1 MASKDRKNQPKRWEQ
16 NLWRPVELPIDDPL
30 GIYARQS
37 TKRQLTANVQS
48 NEIQREDLIKMA
60 IERGWDE
67 SLITLYDQDFAKSGT
82 IDIDG
87 RKGMLQMLSDI
98 KAMKIRAVFVY
109 MEDRLFRDEYQINV
123 DTFIKVC
130 SEAGCLILTPMMIYD
145 LSNKWHRRQF
155 RDACERAW
163 EYLDEQIMYR
173 LHMARDRAASQ
184 GLYDGRGLAIGYAVD
199 KDKKSPTY
207 KKYVVYEL
215 HAKVVRYIFNR
226 FIELGS
232 LGALAKELNNGA
244 AIFPQESI
252 DYAAQ
257 FTRLKSL
264 RVPGGYSISYSG
276 LRKLLLNP
284 VYIGWW
290 KHGEEGYIKGNHE
303 PIIEETLFWYV
314 HNQLVKEKQ
323 EDMTIEEEGQGEEEL
338 EEEGIQERYHTS
350 SKSVVRNVLSAEPYQ
365 ITANNPTGRYVI
377 VDDRSLKRYALASV
391 PIRVVEQI
399 FLDKFLPR
407 LHDMEFYNEYAKAAE
422 EDIKAE
428 EERKEFIQEQCNQ
441 TQKRIDGIFLTLQDP
456 DLDIEQR
463 GEFVETRK
471 KLIAQRDK
479 YRRELAEPSPLQQF
493 YEYHDLIQ
501 KIGPHWNKLPLEQR
515 QTFASLVIDKVHLSH
530 LSPHFIKIV
539 IKWKRLG
546 EDIGVIWRPMSA
558 TYGWTEEELKI
569 LQDLYPKGATEEL
582 IQALPR
588 RSYNAYNSKAQ
599 NLKIRKA
606 ERSIEPKRP
615 DLSLDDLEV
624 IEEYEVPEEN
634 TAMIHSV
641 TWFSPYRRAG
651 PDSGRCCR

>member
-1 MASKDRKNQPKRWEQ
+1 
-16 NLWRPVELPIDDPL
+16 
-30 GIYARQS
+30 
-37 TKRQLTANVQS
+37 
-48 NEIQREDLIKMA
+48 MA

-67 SLITLYDQDFAKSGT
+67 DLITLYDQDFAKSGT

-123 DTFIKVC
+123 DTFIKIC

-145 LSNKWHRRQF
+145 LNNKWHRRQF

-184 GLYDGRGLAIGYAVD
+184 GLYDGRALAIGYAVD

-207 KKYVVYEL
+207 KKYVVYEP

-244 AIFPQESI
+244 AIFPKESI
-252 DYAAQ
+252 DYASQ

-264 RVPGGYSISYSG
+264 KVPGGYSVSYSG

-290 KHGEEGYIKGNHE
+290 KYGDDGFVKGNHE
-303 PIIEETLFWYV
+303 PIIEEALFWYV
-314 HNQLVKEKQ
+314 RNQLAKEKQ
-323 EDMTIEEEGQGEEEL
+323 EDMTFEEQGEEHL
-338 EEEGIQERYHTS
+338 QERYHTL
-350 SKSVVRNVLSAEPYQ
+350 SKSVVRGVLSAEPYQ
-365 ITANNPTGRYVI
+365 IAANYPRGVYII
-377 VDDRSLKRYALASV
+377 VDDKSLKRYALATISINV
-391 PIRVVEQI
+391 IEQI

-407 LHDMEFYNEYAKAAE
+407 LNDMEFYNEYARASE

-428 EERKEFIQEQCNQ
+428 HERSAFIQEQCNQ

-456 DLDIEQR
+456 EIDAEQR
-463 GEFVETRK
+463 KEFVETRK
-471 KLIAQRDK
+471 KLIVQRDK
-479 YRRELAEPSPLQQF
+479 YKRELEAPSALQQF
-493 YEYHDLIQ
+493 YEYHELIQ
-501 KIGPHWNKLPLEQR
+501 KIGPHWDKLPLELR
-515 QTFASLVIDKVHLSH
+515 QTFVSLLIDKVHLFH

-546 EDIGVIWRPMSA
+546 EDTGVIWRPMSA

-569 LQDLYPKGATEEL
+569 LQALYPEGTTEKL
-582 IQALPR
+582 MQALTR
-588 RSYNAYNSKAQ
+588 RSYNAYNTKAQ
-599 NLKIRKA
+599 ELKIRKT
-606 ERSIEPKRP
+606 ERSTEPKRP
-615 DLSLDDLEV
+615 DLSLDDLKV
-624 IEEYEVPEEN
+624 IEEYEVQEEN
-634 TAMIHSV
+634 TALTHSV
-641 TWFSPYRRAG
+641 TWFLPY
-651 PDSGRCCR
+651 